1 MEAPS
6 SVTVSLFLISTHFE
20 NLIHLGLTILKFKI
34 LAASF
39 EAESSILIPPY
50 FFRISFFP

>member
-6 SVTVSLFLISTHFE
+6 SVMFSLFLVSTHFE
-20 NLIHLGLTILKFKI
+20 NLIHLGLTILKFKV
-34 LAASF
+34 LAALF
-39 EAESSILIPPY
+39 EAESPILIPPY